1 MIPLIF
7 VGASLALLIG
17 FFALTQYE
25 AATGRRFIAAK
36 RTAFDAFVDRMA
48 YIYTHVDLAEFVRD
62 EVRHLAGR
70 AGHAVLEIVLKIV
83 RAVERVLTRMMR
95 YFRAH
100 PDVDVAPR
108 ETAREFVRTLSDFK
122 EELRTT
128 PREISDI

>member
-1 MIPLIF
+1 MTPLIL
-7 VGASLALLIG
+7 VGATMGLLAG
-17 FFALTQYE
+17 FLGLTQIE
-25 AATGRRFIAAK
+25 AKTGRRYGAW
-36 RTAFDAFVDRMA
+36 RTKLDEFVDRML

-62 EVRHLAGR
+62 EVRHHIGRTGQAGLHLALT
-70 AGHAVLEIVLKIV
+70 VV
-83 RAVERVLTRMMR
+83 RWVERTLTRLMR

-100 PDVDVAPR
+100 PDVNVAPR